1 MRPKTLFG
9 EQLPH
14 LRWAGRDSSFLVALA
29 APRTPPRCLSVHGFK
44 RVQSRLRFHFIRA
57 SLSGTHAALHAAA
70 CRATIPAMPDARSKA
85 FFGTNCI
92 YNAATEELLVEFT
105 VYRKKLDP
113 VTPSGRPYVYIYDDV
128 PEAIADEFLD
138 DKENGE
144 FYNESIRGIYDYTR
158 IE

>member
-1 MRPKTLFG
+1 
-9 EQLPH
+9 
-14 LRWAGRDSSFLVALA
+14 
-29 APRTPPRCLSVHGFK
+29 
-44 RVQSRLRFHFIRA
+44 
-57 SLSGTHAALHAAA
+57 
-70 CRATIPAMPDARSKA
+70 MPDARSKA

-92 YNAATEELLVEFT
+92 YNTVTEELLVEFT

-128 PEAIADEFLD
+128 PEATADEFLD

-144 FYNESIRGIYDYTR
+144 FFNASIRGIYAFTR